1 MWDLQ
6 KFSYD
11 GETLTSYAAC
21 MLIFN
26 SVMNDLG
33 HFQLNFPGLL
43 SSGKQ
48 EKETF
53 SERDRELFLEICGVE
68 RLSQCVTTEAQ
79 TEIYRPC
86 PTVQTLVRQIVP
98 YIQRFIFHN
107 ADFDDVYSELKESGI
122 AKCIRLLSFGQVRW
136 RRFLQNA
143 NPTNYRLL
151 HHVLSQGR
159 KTEKFVGF
167 FLQVGKLYIHYR
179 LAVPDEDPIYESEDI
194 ICHLKDKKELYIHK
208 DHLSAKLDICRYSIC
223 Q

>member
-1 MWDLQ
+1 MCA
-6 KFSYD
+6 D
-11 GETLTSYAAC
+11 GETLTSYATC

-33 HFQLNFPGLL
+33 HLQLNFLGLL

-48 EKETF
+48 EKEAF

-68 RLSQCVTTEAQ
+68 RLSRRVTTEPQ
-79 TEIYRPC
+79 TENYRPC
-86 PTVQTLVRQIVP
+86 PAVQTLVRQLVP

-122 AKCIRLLSFGQVRW
+122 AKCIRSLSFGQVRW
-136 RRFLQNA
+136 RHFLQNA

-159 KTEKFVGF
+159 KTEKFVFLF
-167 FLQVGKLYIHYR
+167 FFAGWE
-179 LAVPDEDPIYESEDI
+179 AVYS
-194 ICHLKDKKELYIHK
+194 
-208 DHLSAKLDICRYSIC
+208 LSA
-223 Q
+223 